1 MFCFLKL
8 ETPQQDTFGRP
19 DLPLR
24 VFPAPGLD
32 DGPGDAPITEQGL
45 CGRITLTP
53 APTQPRGAGV
63 GVSPAHPLGFLPGSM
78 SALITTSVRE
88 YPDKSSSWPARVQAG
103 HLPGP
108 SWKQRQQREPMC
120 RERLGS
126 RWPDPKDRLS
136 TVSTSLPPFPG
147 SSLLGV
153 TLPDP
158 FWPTSSRLCSV
169 APEAGPR
176 SLPRGGDMPP
186 GAPAGKRLGQH
197 RAPS

>member
-63 GVSPAHPLGFLPGSM
+63 GVSPAHPMGFLPGSM

-136 TVSTSLPPFPG
+136 TVSTSLPPFSWLIPPRGHPPG
-147 SSLLGV
+147 PLLAYVLTSLL
-153 TLPDP
+153 
-158 FWPTSSRLCSV
+158 CS
-169 APEAGPR
+169 
-176 SLPRGGDMPP
+176 PRGRTPK
-186 GAPAGKRLGQH
+186 PAQGR
-197 RAPS
+197 